1 MKSEPGPPLAL
12 GTVSAARRSA
22 TVWYCRV
29 VPGPATVWKAW
40 WRDPQL
46 TSVQMFQWRIDS
58 PDWLSTA
65 AIVSSACLS
74 PTAAA
79 GSWSPQS
86 RGFREDALVPRGGRV
101 RAGKWPNSIEKS

>member
-12 GTVSAARRSA
+12 GTVPAADVRLC
-22 TVWYCRV
+22 WYRPCG

-46 TSVQMFQWRIDS
+46 TSVRMFQWPVDS

-65 AIVSSACLS
+65 AIVSSACFKCL
-74 PTAAA
+74 T
-79 GSWSPQS
+79 
-86 RGFREDALVPRGGRV
+86 
-101 RAGKWPNSIEKS
+101 